1 MMYILL
7 MLFSAIVTGSK
18 GLYLPYLLDVP
29 TFGSYSVYLQMVSIL
44 APIVALGIP
53 DAFFLE
59 YQKVQYA
66 KKQVVAKTYS
76 YSFYTTIL
84 VCALICIILYNVD
97 SIIGKQSGIAGYACL
112 TLGSQVVFYWLM
124 RTIRFQLNTK
134 KFAFYNLLR
143 VSLDLGLILVLD
155 GMSLITIFYI
165 EAFSFALVSL
175 LMMITEKFK
184 LSYFGFLSLNR
195 LCRYIK
201 VGFLVVI
208 GGFLSNFFLMMDRVF
223 VSYFYSEDF
232 IGRYNLLLLPMS
244 FAFIFYNIFYQY
256 FLPKANSLVRIDGD
270 IEGCRKIIRQYQ
282 AYLILAYFVLA
293 VPIMMLLKNALIF
306 VYHVEFSYVEIF
318 ILSLSVLFYLLN
330 IYDVVYISFG
340 KVSNQVFINV
350 FLSLFYFV
358 ALLLMYF
365 NMERVDVL
373 DFMVVSVFFRATAL
387 LLHYRKVESGF
398 LAQVN

>member
-1 MMYILL
+1 
-7 MLFSAIVTGSK
+7 
-18 GLYLPYLLDVP
+18 
-29 TFGSYSVYLQMVSIL
+29 
-44 APIVALGIP
+44 
-53 DAFFLE
+53 
-59 YQKVQYA
+59 
-66 KKQVVAKTYS
+66 
-76 YSFYTTIL
+76 
-84 VCALICIILYNVD
+84 
-97 SIIGKQSGIAGYACL
+97 
-112 TLGSQVVFYWLM
+112 
-124 RTIRFQLNTK
+124 
-134 KFAFYNLLR
+134 
-143 VSLDLGLILVLD
+143 
-155 GMSLITIFYI
+155 
-165 EAFSFALVSL
+165 
-175 LMMITEKFK
+175 
-184 LSYFGFLSLNR
+184 
-195 LCRYIK
+195 
-201 VGFLVVI
+201 
-208 GGFLSNFFLMMDRVF
+208 
-223 VSYFYSEDF
+223 
-232 IGRYNLLLLPMS
+232 
-244 FAFIFYNIFYQY
+244 
-256 FLPKANSLVRIDGD
+256 
-270 IEGCRKIIRQYQ
+270 IRQYQ